1 MIYQYDPIREAI
13 YDGFREI
20 VEQAET
26 NVTDLVDMGVYDD
39 VDDMTGG
46 VFVDDFLQSIL
57 EDMIET
63 RFFF

>member
-13 YDGFREI
+13 YDSFREI
-20 VEQAET
+20 MEQAET

-46 VFVDDFLQSIL
+46 IFDFLQSIL
-57 EDMIET
+57 EDMVET
-63 RFFF
+63 SFFSKN